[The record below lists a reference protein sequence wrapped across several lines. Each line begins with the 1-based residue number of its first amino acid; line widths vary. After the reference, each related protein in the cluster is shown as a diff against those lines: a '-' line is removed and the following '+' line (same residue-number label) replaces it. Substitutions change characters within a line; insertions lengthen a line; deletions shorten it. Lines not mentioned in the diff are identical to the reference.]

1 MNLYEA
7 QDFFKKTY
15 PGKKISFE
23 FDEKCHRVH
32 ELIYTDGNPN
42 VVHHVENRQVKV
54 TVEGMDPM
62 YVPIDPHR
70 ETYSWAD
77 IKRIINSKN
86 DIHINE
92 SDIEKL
98 KKLSP
103 AERDN
108 AILEISK
115 LTGVDSEKIRGKI
128 R

>member
-1 MNLYEA
+1 MNFFEA
-7 QDFFKKTY
+7 QDFFKKMH
-15 PGKKISFE
+15 PGKKIIFE

-42 VVHHVENRQVKV
+42 VAHHVENNQVKV
-54 TVEGMDPM
+54 TVEGMAPF
-62 YVPIDPHR
+62 YVPIAPHR
-70 ETYSWAD
+70 EIYSWVD

-103 AERDN
+103 VERDA
-108 AILEISK
+108 AIIEIAK
-115 LTGVDSEKIRGKI
+115 LTGVDAEKIKGKI
-128 R
+128 K